1 MESEVMA
8 DSFLAYNEELNIFQ
22 RPIQFV
28 GIQGRQ
34 VSTCYPINDY
44 TSQGIISF
52 SIPAHG
58 SAYIDLKNI
67 KLNIT
72 CKIVK
77 KDGGKM
83 VSPTEN
89 KGSCGPVCNTLHS
102 IWSRVDVS
110 LQGKLL
116 THSDNNYPYLAY
128 LKALLNTTNAQEN
141 TLQAQL
147 FYPDKAGSFDSTEWY
162 VSDNPAFKTRSQFF
176 DCSQEVDMSGNLACD
191 VLDINRYIPNGVS
204 LDVKLY
210 PANPEFFLMSKDAD
224 IATTGGYR
232 MVITKASLEVP
243 KVHLS
248 PEIVIAH
255 SQVLDA
261 NNKAIFPFMSSEIKC
276 HNVQKGA
283 YDCEINNPFSG
294 RVPSEILITM
304 VKDTAR
310 NGSYGNNPFN
320 FSHVNLSSINF
331 TVDSQDVGGGTIKT
345 NYGDKAYK
353 SNYIEAY
360 KTLIG
365 VNGQDCSIPITR
377 LEYPEGYCLYRYVV
391 SAEGSDGS
399 DDVISLK
406 RSGNVRLYMT
416 FKKALIESYTVI
428 LWAKFP
434 SALELDKSRA
444 IRVL

>member
-1 MESEVMA
+1 
-8 DSFLAYNEELNIFQ
+8 
-22 RPIQFV
+22 
-28 GIQGRQ
+28 
-34 VSTCYPINDY
+34 
-44 TSQGIISF
+44 
-52 SIPAHG
+52 
-58 SAYIDLKNI
+58 
-67 KLNIT
+67 
-72 CKIVK
+72 
-77 KDGGKM
+77 
-83 VSPTEN
+83 
-89 KGSCGPVCNTLHS
+89 
-102 IWSRVDVS
+102 
-110 LQGKLL
+110 
-116 THSDNNYPYLAY
+116 
-128 LKALLNTTNAQEN
+128 
-141 TLQAQL
+141 
-147 FYPDKAGSFDSTEWY
+147 
-162 VSDNPAFKTRSQFF
+162 
-176 DCSQEVDMSGNLACD
+176 MSGNLACD

-232 MVITKASLEVP
+232 MAITKASLEVP

-365 VNGQDCSIPITR
+365 VNGQDSSVPITR
-377 LEYPEGYCLYRYVV
+377 LDYPEGYCLYRYVV